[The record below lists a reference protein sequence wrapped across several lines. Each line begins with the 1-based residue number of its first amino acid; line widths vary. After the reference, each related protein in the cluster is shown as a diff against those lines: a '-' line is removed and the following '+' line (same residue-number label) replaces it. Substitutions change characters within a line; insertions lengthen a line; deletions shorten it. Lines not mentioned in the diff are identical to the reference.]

1 VDKYQDMGVKEGL
14 GRYLVYM
21 NMDIGVQPDFYTR
34 AHGLLTNAEK
44 VRERKE
50 AAGGGNEMPWTALEF
65 TRVQSI
71 RISTNKKDQPLL
83 SDVQSH
89 SPIGRHP
96 GHDCFVVPRHLVPAQ
111 LRTGGLVVGMPPW
124 GTMYHFTL
132 QKDARVKLLFLQ
144 GTDHDRYTFHTGV
157 EGTSESWMDN
167 QDFRLQQYSE
177 AFRLFGPEAAS
188 HAWGAKGKN
197 SPFYFMCNS
206 TSMRYPACDFCEAFY
221 PSSMYPEFRASRE
234 CSGLVTDRTFYAHLP
249 SPERT
254 KVSDLKQYNG
264 ESNKGFGTH
273 SKDKG
278 NGNGESMLARTF
290 GRPEPCKVKCIKEK
304 ATCQREAQRVLV
316 TDSQRKIKLRHSR
329 PPMLWS
335 FQGTSSIWG
344 RLMFEYALAHVTGS
358 VTKPRVLE
366 SEMLSHPSGF
376 KVSGCSDSAIAIAAS
391 AFDFPSSSNA
401 VEQETSPP
409 SPSCLQLPAFVAAIA
424 IVREPYHAIWASFH
438 AHWTA
443 LKGGSTQLTTSTN
456 IRLKFNFMSEQ
467 ELLRFTTFAI
477 SQARYWSEAHAD
489 LLAYHAQYP
498 EAVHL
503 LRYEALADETTALEA
518 LKGCATFLGLDP
530 PSATRVRC
538 ASVLA
543 KRTLARELSP
553 SQALTSM
560 DQLYEGVT
568 TCKMWALF
576 GPQASALGY
585 PEPFNRMPCQE
596 PSTAASPSEEA
607 SCGWFR
613 WGIHGKD
620 QPLDAWLKACTK
632 GKYLA

>member
-1 VDKYQDMGVKEGL
+1 
-14 GRYLVYM
+14 
-21 NMDIGVQPDFYTR
+21 MDIGVQPDFYTR
-34 AHGLLTNAEK
+34 AHSLLTSAEK
-44 VRERKE
+44 ARERKE
-50 AAGGGNEMPWTALEF
+50 AAGGGSELPWTALEF

-71 RISTNKKDQPLL
+71 RIGTNTKAPPLL
-83 SDVQSH
+83 DDVQSH

-144 GTDHDRYTFHTGV
+144 GTDQDRYTFHTGV
-157 EGTSESWMDN
+157 EGTVESWMDN

-177 AFRLFGPEAAS
+177 AFRLFGPEAVS

-221 PSSMYPEFRASRE
+221 PSSMYPEFRARRE
-234 CSGLVTDRTFYAHLP
+234 CSGLVTDRTFYSHLP
-249 SPERT
+249 NPERT
-254 KVSDLKQYNG
+254 KVSDLQQYLEG
-264 ESNKGFGTH
+264 GKKSFGTH

-278 NGNGESMLARTF
+278 SGSGESMLARTF
-290 GRPEPCKVKCIKEK
+290 GRPEPCKVQCIKEK
-304 ATCQREAQRVLV
+304 AMCQREVQRLFV
-316 TDSQRKIKLRHSR
+316 TDSQRKTSLHHSR

-344 RLMFEYALAHVTGS
+344 RLVFEYALGHVTGS
-358 VTKPRVLE
+358 VTKPRALE
-366 SEMLSHPSGF
+366 SEMLSHPSGS
-376 KVSGCSDSAIAIAAS
+376 KVAGCSDNAIAIAAS
-391 AFDFPSSSNA
+391 AFDFPSNVNAIEREASSL
-401 VEQETSPP
+401 
-409 SPSCLQLPAFVAAIA
+409 SPSCVQLPSFEAAIA
-424 IVREPYHAIWASFH
+424 IIREPYHAIWASFH

-443 LKGGSTQLTTSTN
+443 LKGGSAQLTTSTN
-456 IRLKFNFMSEQ
+456 VRLKFNFMSEQ
-467 ELLRFTTFAI
+467 ELIRFTTFAI
-477 SQARYWSEAHAD
+477 NQARHWSEAHAD
-489 LLAYHAQYP
+489 LLAYQTQYP
-498 EAVHL
+498 QALHL
-503 LRYEALADETTALEA
+503 LRYEALADEKTALDA
-518 LKGCATFLGLDP
+518 LTGSAKFLGLDP
-530 PSATRVRC
+530 PSVTRVRC
-538 ASVLA
+538 AMVLA

-576 GPQASALGY
+576 GPQAIALGY

-596 PSTAASPSEEA
+596 PITPTVPSKV

-620 QPLDAWLKACTK
+620 QALEKWLKSCSK
-632 GKYLA
+632 SR